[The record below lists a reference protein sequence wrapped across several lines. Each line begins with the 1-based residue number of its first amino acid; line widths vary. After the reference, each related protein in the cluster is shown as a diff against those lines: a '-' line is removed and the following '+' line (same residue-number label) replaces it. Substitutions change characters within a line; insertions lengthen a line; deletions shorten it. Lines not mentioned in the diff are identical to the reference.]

1 VRRTAPSNQP
11 ANIGLEYF
19 WIILNSMLVALSFA
33 YGYSSMTPDKL
44 RHTNPEPILCLIL
57 LLITPLFAVGS
68 VMYSITRWKTAP
80 LSRPSWNRNPFDWWH
95 DPLQSLFVSTCV
107 MAAMAIG
114 SAVQRPG
121 YGSVGFWTTGVYCCF
136 AIGLLVGQIVAYR
149 IYREYIKRWA

>member
-1 VRRTAPSNQP
+1 MRRTASNQL
-11 ANIGLEYF
+11 ANIRTEYF
-19 WIILNSMLVALSFA
+19 WIILNSTVVTLSFA
-33 YGYSSMTPDKL
+33 HGYGSMTPDKL

-68 VMYSITRWKTAP
+68 VMYSIVRWKTAP

-121 YGSVGFWTTGVYCCF
+121 YGSVGFWALGVYCCF

-149 IYREYIKRWA
+149 IYREYIKRRA